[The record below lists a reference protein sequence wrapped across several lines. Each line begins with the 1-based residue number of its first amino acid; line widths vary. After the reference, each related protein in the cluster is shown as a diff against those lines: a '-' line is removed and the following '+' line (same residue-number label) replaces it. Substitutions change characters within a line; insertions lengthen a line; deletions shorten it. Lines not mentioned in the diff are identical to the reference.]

1 MKLSGQSRRRAARQ
15 QTFAFCCG
23 SVKSLP
29 DERSDRPAGLNDRS
43 LGTEW
48 TARAD
53 SDRCRNRLQNC
64 NPRFYAAA
72 VDQHRFHG
80 LGNAVSLDFGC
91 AVFGHEADN
100 NAANYRHKNYPGS
113 KLVMSRAGEFGNE
126 AMRSEERRVGKEC
139 RSRWSPYH

>member
-1 MKLSGQSRRRAARQ
+1 MGYVMPDSEVYVFSNGSRIEAGVA
-15 QTFAFCCG
+15 TFNPIF
-23 SVKSLP
+23 VVIP
-29 DERSDRPAGLNDRS
+29 V
-43 LGTEW
+43 GTEW

-80 LGNAVSLDFGC
+80 LGNAISLDFGC
-91 AVFGHEADN
+91 AVFGHEADS

-113 KLVMSRAGEFGNE
+113 KLVMSRAGEF
-126 AMRSEERRVGKEC
+126 ARR
-139 RSRWSPYH
+139 